1 MSDEEK
7 FEMLK
12 ANALTKYKAFLNEFY
27 NIKFSDLHEIEKR
40 TKILYSYNDA
50 ILSYNTYNEFI
61 NEKIKP
67 RLL

>member
-1 MSDEEK
+1 M
-7 FEMLK
+7 
-12 ANALTKYKAFLNEFY
+12 NFLIY
-27 NIKFSDLHEIEKR
+27 SLAICMEIEKR
-40 TKILYSYNDA
+40 MKILYSYNDA